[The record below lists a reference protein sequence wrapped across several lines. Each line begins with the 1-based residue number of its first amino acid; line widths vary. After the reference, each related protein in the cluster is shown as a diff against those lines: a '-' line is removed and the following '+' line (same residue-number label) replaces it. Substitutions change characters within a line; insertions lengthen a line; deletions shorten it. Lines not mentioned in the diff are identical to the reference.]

1 MDVAVKWGKSKIKF
15 IMNRSK
21 ELKSL
26 LILDIMIVYKCK
38 SLKESLGQ
46 IRVLAK
52 LQATSSM
59 QKKKN
64 PASIS
69 IINEKL
75 KLKLK
80 SI

>member
-1 MDVAVKWGKSKIKF
+1 MDAAVKWGGVKKC

-26 LILDIMIVYKCK
+26 LILDTTIAYKCK

-46 IRVLAK
+46 IHVLAK

-59 QKKKN
+59 QKKTVF
-64 PASIS
+64 IS
-69 IINEKL
+69 TTNEKL
-75 KLKLK
+75 E
-80 SI
+80 I